1 LSLASQ
7 KLSVL
12 LVDDHALV
20 RRGVR
25 RILEDAPDISIV
37 GETGDGVH
45 AIRMARELQPRIV
58 IMDCRLSGV
67 DGFEAARSVVESCPQ
82 TAVVILSMHSGKAW
96 IQRAIDAGA
105 HAFVPKSASE
115 LDLVLLLRKVAAG
128 ERLLLSLPKSN
139 EPATR
144 RISGLSARELQ
155 VLRLI
160 VDGKSTKEIAS
171 NLGLSVHT
179 VSVHRARIARSLG
192 LRNTAELV
200 TYALRNGLADLP
212 Y

>member
-1 LSLASQ
+1 MSLASQ
-7 KLSVL
+7 KLTVL

-25 RILEDAPDISIV
+25 RILEDDPDISIV

-45 AIRMARELQPRIV
+45 AVHLARELQPRIV
-58 IMDCRLSGV
+58 IMDCRLPGL
-67 DGFEAARSVVESCPQ
+67 DGFGAAKRVIESCPQ

-96 IQRAIDAGA
+96 VQRAIDAGA
-105 HAFVPKSASE
+105 HAFVPKSATE
-115 LDLVLLLRKVAAG
+115 LDLVLLIRKVAAG
-128 ERLLLSLPKSN
+128 ERVLLSLPKAKEAS
-139 EPATR
+139 TR
-144 RISGLSARELQ
+144 RMSGLSARELQ
-155 VLRLI
+155 VLRMI
-160 VDGKSTKEIAS
+160 VEGKSTKEIAS
-171 NLGLSVHT
+171 HLGLSVHT